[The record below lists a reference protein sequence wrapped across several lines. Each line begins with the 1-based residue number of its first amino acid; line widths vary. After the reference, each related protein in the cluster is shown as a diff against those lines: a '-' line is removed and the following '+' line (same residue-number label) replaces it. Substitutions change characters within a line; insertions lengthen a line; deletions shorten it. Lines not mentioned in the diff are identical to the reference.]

1 MQRALPFEGAVA
13 GTVAARGKA
22 HRIEI
27 AFGFPCEQVTLQLVG
42 RRTASADARL

>member
-22 HRIEI
+22 H
-27 AFGFPCEQVTLQLVG
+27 LG
-42 RRTASADARL
+42 RRPARVRFGPAGG